1 MELEEF
7 NYSQVK
13 SKGQFFTKAVNVVNC
28 WEEVIE
34 INPVNL
40 RARPDGRRFFLLRSQ
55 SKIEGRTY

>member
-34 INPVNL
+34 INPGQPS
-40 RARPDGRRFFLLRSQ
+40 RQAGRRRFFLLRSQ
-55 SKIEGRTY
+55 SKN